1 MSKKVE
7 IVLDS
12 DGIKEF
18 LKSDDV
24 VQILK
29 DEADKI
35 TAEMPGDWNVG
46 SYVGTNRAN
55 VSIGGE
61 DVEEAD
67 AEALRDTLL
76 GRCT

>member
-18 LKSDDV
+18 LKSDEV
-24 VQILK
+24 IQILK
-29 DEADKI
+29 DEAEKI
-35 TAEMPGDWNVG
+35 AAEVSGSMEVG
-46 SYVGTNRAN
+46 SYVGLTRAN

-61 DVEEAD
+61 NVEEAD